1 MSETRS
7 DVRVDIVPY
16 EPSHREAF
24 QRLNEAWISRH
35 FRLEPPDT
43 RVLEAPREQIL
54 DKGGDI
60 IVAVRAG
67 DVVGVCALLRVD
79 GDTFELAKMA
89 VAESARG
96 HGVGFLVGQEA
107 IRRARAAGASR
118 LILESNTVLTPAIAL
133 YRKLGFVEVTG
144 VHSEYARCN
153 IHMEL
158 DLTSSSRSASARR

>member
-7 DVRVDIVPY
+7 DVRVEIVPY
-16 EPSHREAF
+16 EPSHRAAF
-24 QRLNEAWISRH
+24 QRLNEAWISRY
-35 FRLEPPDT
+35 FRIEPPDT
-43 RVLEAPREQIL
+43 RVLEAPQEQIL

-60 IVAVRAG
+60 IVAASAG

-107 IRRARAAGASR
+107 IGRARAAGASR

-153 IHMEL
+153 IHMAL
-158 DLTSSSRSASARR
+158 QLQSRT